1 MNYLGVIFICT
12 INVICIN
19 LIEAASVIRDDLV
32 DKSKQESKESLAE
45 EGSSRSF
52 YPFITCQQ
60 CDTFLQCF
68 LRCPFAEYP
77 GINRLGIYVPEG
89 LKGMAHVMGY
99 KESTRKLS
107 PKKSNAKLGRRPVNY
122 KHRYKNYKPFNPSEI
137 KEKYLYA
144 NRKDKIGKPSR
155 RE

>member
-1 MNYLGVIFICT
+1 MNYLGVIFTCT

-19 LIEAASVIRDDLV
+19 LIEAASVIRNDLV
-32 DKSKQESKESLAE
+32 DKSKQESKESPAE

-77 GINRLGIYVPEG
+77 GINRFVATKIITT
-89 LKGMAHVMGY
+89 
-99 KESTRKLS
+99 SRW
-107 PKKSNAKLGRRPVNY
+107 R
-122 KHRYKNYKPFNPSEI
+122 
-137 KEKYLYA
+137 LYS
-144 NRKDKIGKPSR
+144 K
-155 RE
+155 

>member
-1 MNYLGVIFICT
+1 MFFEMSIRRISRNKQVCNYKKYH
-12 INVICIN
+12 N
-19 LIEAASVIRDDLV
+19 LAFCYLIPNNILPLLNYIV
-32 DKSKQESKESLAE
+32 
-45 EGSSRSF
+45 GF
-52 YPFITCQQ
+52 
-60 CDTFLQCF
+60 
-68 LRCPFAEYP
+68 
-77 GINRLGIYVPEG
+77 RLGIYVPEG

-144 NRKDKIGKPSR
+144 NRKDKYVKLS
-155 RE
+155 